1 MFAIRRT
8 ALMVV
13 VYQKLPAIWDLCASR
28 DVFRCFRGASEMFS
42 QKNDLKVPVG
52 VELDSEIF
60 SRRVRLS
67 LSVRITTDLN

>member
-1 MFAIRRT
+1 
-8 ALMVV
+8 MVV
-13 VYQKLPAIWDLCASR
+13 VYRKLPAIWDLYASR

-42 QKNDLKVPVG
+42 QNNGLKVSVG